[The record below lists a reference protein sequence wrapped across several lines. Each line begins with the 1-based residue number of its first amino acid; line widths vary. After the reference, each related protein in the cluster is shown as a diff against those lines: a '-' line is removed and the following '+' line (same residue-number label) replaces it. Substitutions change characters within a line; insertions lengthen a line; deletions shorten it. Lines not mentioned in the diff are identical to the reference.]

1 MKPSD
6 SYPLVSADLFN
17 IVAQGEWVL
26 QGDELRLTQQPELRT
41 TSLAVATVFGKNHFH
56 VLRAIRDME
65 CSEEFRRLNFKETTY
80 LVDTTPQLKTELTP
94 STQNCAEGIAEMGET
109 PTPQSNFGLRGSRCV
124 LKTERTPTP
133 LPKIGERVAVQSRPM
148 VEMTRKGFEF
158 LVLGFTGRKAAQF
171 REAYIERFH
180 QMEAELIKKT
190 NEIERLA
197 RFPEH
202 MPYVNGMDLTGRKPR
217 PYRIKNSELKPIPG
231 VSIRQTL
238 RGDGSH

>member
-41 TSLAVATVFGKNHFH
+41 TSLAVAEVFGKRHDN
-56 VLRAIRDME
+56 VLQAFRNME
-65 CSEEFRRLNFKETTY
+65 CSEEFNRLNFK
-80 LVDTTPQLKTELTP
+80 LVDYLDAK
-94 STQNCAEGIAEMGET
+94 
-109 PTPQSNFGLRGSRCV
+109 
-124 LKTERTPTP
+124 
-133 LPKIGERVAVQSRPM
+133 GERRPM

-171 REAYIERFH
+171 REAYVERFH
-180 QMEAELIKKT
+180 QMEADLLKKT

-202 MPYVNGMDLTGRKPR
+202 IPYVNGMDLTGRKPR
-217 PYRIKNSELKPIPG
+217 PYRIKNSEFKQIPG